1 MFNNGWL
8 ISIAFVGLYAT
19 YFVGVYAEFATW
31 EKQRVP
37 PFPIE
42 TNDTERPKC
51 GWLGKDIARFINFKY
66 GRMLATA
73 IFYLSGSTFGFFRLY
88 AFFLAEVENLRRL
101 PTYNNWDKSTDVLVP
116 LVIVW

>member
-1 MFNNGWL
+1 
-8 ISIAFVGLYAT
+8 
-19 YFVGVYAEFATW
+19 
-31 EKQRVP
+31 
-37 PFPIE
+37 
-42 TNDTERPKC
+42 
-51 GWLGKDIARFINFKY
+51 
-66 GRMLATA
+66 MLATA